1 MLLTSFILLFVLS
14 IISFSKLHLVFSV
27 VFFFTFTF
35 TIVVDKE
42 NIVQTVTTTL
52 NKTKK
57 EFHELQEECQ
67 ELQELHLQQQNDNKD
82 DKEDA
87 ISIPDLIHT
96 NTSLNEEIIQLNRL
110 SEDQLSM
117 VSKKKERLFLI
128 LILSSCS
135 SFLSVQHLQPSILFI
150 DVC

>member
-67 ELQELHLQQQNDNKD
+67 ELQELHLQQQNDNNNKD

-117 VSKKKERLFLI
+117 VSKKKEGLFLFFF
-128 LILSSCS
+128 LVHVHLF
-135 SFLSVQHLQPSILFI
+135 SFCTTSTTKYSFY
-150 DVC
+150 

>member
-1 MLLTSFILLFVLS
+1 M
-14 IISFSKLHLVFSV
+14 
-27 VFFFTFTF
+27 
-35 TIVVDKE
+35 IVVDKE

-67 ELQELHLQQQNDNKD
+67 ELQELHLQQQNNNKD

-117 VSKKKERLFLI
+117 VS
-128 LILSSCS
+128 
-135 SFLSVQHLQPSILFI
+135 ILFF
-150 DVC
+150 

>member
-1 MLLTSFILLFVLS
+1 MYSLLF
-14 IISFSKLHLVFSV
+14 
-27 VFFFTFTF
+27 FFFTFTF

-67 ELQELHLQQQNDNKD
+67 ELQELHLQQQNNNNNKD

-117 VSKKKERLFLI
+117 VSKKKEGLF
-128 LILSSCS
+128 
-135 SFLSVQHLQPSILFI
+135 
-150 DVC
+150 

>member
-27 VFFFTFTF
+27 VVFFTFTF

-67 ELQELHLQQQNDNKD
+67 ELQELHLQQQNNNKD

-117 VSKKKERLFLI
+117 VSKKKEELF
-128 LILSSCS
+128 
-135 SFLSVQHLQPSILFI
+135 
-150 DVC
+150 